1 MLLIV
6 GLGNPGPQYAGHRHN
21 AGFMVLDA
29 IARAHRFGPW
39 RRKFEGDLSE
49 GALGGEK
56 ALLLKPMTYMNESG
70 RSVQAAVQFYK
81 ISLDDLVVVHD
92 ELDLQGGKIRMKR
105 GGGDAGHN
113 GLRSITAALGS
124 DYRRLRIGIGH
135 PGVKELVAGYA
146 LHDFSKAE
154 RQWLDPLIDAIA
166 ESAPLLADGDDQGV
180 MNRVAVLTR
189 PSEPKSKPET
199 TKD

>member
-1 MLLIV
+1 MSPSSAWSAMPRSSALARDAAWRLRPTSTVVAPTWVATALVSAPIA
-6 GLGNPGPQYAGHRHN
+6 PGP
-21 AGFMVLDA
+21 VT
-29 IARAHRFGPW
+29 ITTSPAR
-39 RRKFEGDLSE
+39 D
-49 GALGGEK
+49 
-56 ALLLKPMTYMNESG
+56 
-70 RSVQAAVQFYK
+70 
-81 ISLDDLVVVHD
+81 
-92 ELDLQGGKIRMKR
+92 
-105 GGGDAGHN
+105 
-113 GLRSITAALGS
+113 GLRSITAALGA
-124 DYRRLRIGIGH
+124 DYRRLRLGIGH

-189 PSEPKSKPET
+189 PPEPKSKPET